1 MTVRT
6 PYQVNAR
13 TDPWWGER
21 PPRGYTRQDRV
32 DLNLFDA
39 GHGDIAVTR
48 NPILLGLGVTLKLRL
63 NVFVRTWR
71 VFVKD
76 DLTGLDIDITSQFK
90 RVADRMYELRGV
102 AGAGAF
108 NPAGRGGG
116 DWGSPVE
123 LQFRVETTNVTLTST
138 FRATMVIQDADDI
151 RSCPDA
157 CQVDF
162 NLMKALHRQR
172 VRLWRDVIEPG
183 RQPVDTDHPHLIYLF
198 DQAEQLKALSA
209 ELCGCFNYF
218 SLVMIGVKFFRV
230 GTCEESTLATAPNA
244 ADCNPWDGVTL
255 PQTAGQD
262 IILPAAWPTSG
273 CP

>member
-21 PPRGYTRQDRV
+21 PPRAYTRTDRV

-39 GHGDIAVTR
+39 GHADISVTR

-63 NVFVRTWR
+63 NQFVRTWK

-90 RVADRMYELRGV
+90 LVTDHMYELRGV

-123 LQFRVETTNVTLTST
+123 LQFRVETTNVTLTSK
-138 FRATMVIQDADDI
+138 FFATMVVQDGDDI

-157 CQVDF
+157 CQLDF
-162 NLMKALHRQR
+162 NLMRALHRQR

-183 RQPVDTDHPHLIYLF
+183 REPVDEPHPFLIYLF
-198 DQAEQLKALSA
+198 DQAEYLKNLSDDI
-209 ELCGCFNYF
+209 CGCYNYF
-218 SLVMIGVKFFRV
+218 ELVMIGVKFFIV
-230 GTCEESTLATAPNA
+230 GDCELAPLAQAPNA

-255 PQTAGQD
+255 PQLAGQD
-262 IILPAAWPTSG
+262 IILPGGWPATG